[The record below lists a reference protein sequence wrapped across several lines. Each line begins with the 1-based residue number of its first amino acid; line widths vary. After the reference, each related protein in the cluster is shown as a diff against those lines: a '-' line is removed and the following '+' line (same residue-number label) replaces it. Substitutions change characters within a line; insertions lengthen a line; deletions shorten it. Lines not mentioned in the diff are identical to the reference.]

1 LSVGLRIGSVIP
13 MSPSNLNGPLWDKAR
28 ASLMSTFVKGQI
40 IEICPF
46 RQNGDPDYA
55 AYDGQKG
62 EVLSL
67 HGFGSGLKVK
77 VRFVGG
83 LRTGERAFKAG
94 MLKPMKVD

>member
-1 LSVGLRIGSVIP
+1 
-13 MSPSNLNGPLWDKAR
+13 
-28 ASLMSTFVKGQI
+28 
-40 IEICPF
+40 
-46 RQNGDPDYA
+46 
-55 AYDGQKG
+55 
-62 EVLSL
+62 L